1 MKKLLVYLKE
11 YRLECILAPAFKMLE
26 ACFELIVPLVIA
38 GLIDNGIAKGDKSLI
53 YLSVVALGVLAVVG
67 LTVSITAQ
75 FFAAKAAIGFATKLR
90 SELFRHLLGLSF
102 TEVDTI
108 GTSTMITRM
117 TSDVNQ
123 AQNGVNMFLRL
134 FLRSPF
140 VVFGAMIM
148 AFTIDAHIAL
158 IFVVTIAILFAVVG
172 LIMSENIPAL
182 KRAQSSLDE
191 VTASTRESLNGVRV
205 LRAFRL
211 EADSVKSFN
220 DKVGQLTGRL
230 KSAGHISSLMNPLTY
245 ILINL
250 GIVTVI
256 YAGGLRVTAGILTTG
271 QVVALY
277 NYMSQILVEL
287 VKLANLVVTLNRA
300 LASGNRI
307 SEVFDISSSMR
318 EGQGVDT
325 DVDPDDDELENES
338 DTGREA
344 VSFRDVSFAYAGASE
359 ESIKNLS
366 FTAYK
371 GQTIGIIGG
380 TGSGKSTVASL
391 IARFYDTTGGDV
403 YLFGHDIK
411 DYTYDQI
418 HSMVGTVMQ
427 KSVLFAGS
435 IEDNLRMAAEDATEA
450 DLTDAVKKAQAT
462 EIVSGKGGLSARVE
476 QGGRNFSGG
485 QRQRLSI
492 ARTLAM
498 HTPIVILDDSSSALD
513 YATDLALRRALK
525 ELPSD
530 TTVFIISQRTSS
542 IQHADMILVLDDGQL
557 IGKGTHESLLGSCE
571 LYREIHD
578 SQLHK

>member
-1 MKKLLVYLKE
+1 
-11 YRLECILAPAFKMLE
+11 MLE

-38 GLIDNGIAKGDKSLI
+38 SLIDDGITKGDKSHI
-53 YLSVVALGVLAVVG
+53 TVMVICLGVLAVVG
-67 LTVSITAQ
+67 LTVALTAQ
-75 FFAAKAAIGFATKLR
+75 YFAAKAAIGFATKLR
-90 SELFRHLLGLSF
+90 SELFRHLLGLSY
-102 TEVDTI
+102 TEVDKV

-148 AFTIDAHIAL
+148 AFTIDSHIAL

-172 LIMSENIPAL
+172 VIMSHNIPAL
-182 KRAQSSLDE
+182 KRAQESLDK
-191 VTASTRESLNGVRV
+191 VTGATRESLNGVRV
-205 LRAFRL
+205 IRAFRL
-211 EADSVKSFN
+211 ENDSVAGFN
-220 DKVGQLTGRL
+220 DKIGALTGRL

-245 ILINL
+245 IMINL
-250 GIVTVI
+250 GIVAVI
-256 YAGGLRVTAGILTTG
+256 YSGGLKVSSGVLTQG

-287 VKLANLVVTLNRA
+287 IKLANLVVTLNRA
-300 LASGNRI
+300 MAGGNRI
-307 SEVFDISSSMR
+307 SDVFALRPSMQ
-318 EGQGVDT
+318 EGPGVDLME
-325 DVDPDDDELENES
+325 DPDDDELEIFGEE
-338 DTGREA
+338 GRIA
-344 VSFRDVSFAYAGASE
+344 VSFRDVSFAYAGAGE
-359 ESIKNLS
+359 ESLKDIS

-380 TGSGKSTVASL
+380 TGSGKTTVANL

-411 DYTYDQI
+411 DYTFDQI
-418 HSMVGTVMQ
+418 HSLVGTVMQ
-427 KSVLFAGS
+427 KAVLFAGT
-435 IEDNLRMAAEDATEA
+435 IEDNLRMAAGDASED
-450 DLTDAVKKAQAT
+450 DLTDAIAKAQAT
-462 EIVSGKGGLSARVE
+462 EIVAGKGGLGAGVE

-498 HTPIVILDDSSSALD
+498 KTPIVILDDSSSALD

-525 ELPSD
+525 ELPED

-542 IQHADMILVLDDGQL
+542 IQHADKILVLDDGEL
-557 IGKGTHESLLGSCE
+557 AGVGTHEELLADNA
-571 LYREIHD
+571 LYQEIHN